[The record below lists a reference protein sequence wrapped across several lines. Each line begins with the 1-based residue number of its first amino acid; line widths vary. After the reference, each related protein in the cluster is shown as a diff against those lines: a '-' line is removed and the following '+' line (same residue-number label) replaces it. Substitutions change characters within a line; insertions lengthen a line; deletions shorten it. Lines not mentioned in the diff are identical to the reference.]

1 MPTAHQTSRFTDI
14 TDDLEAANDAIPD
27 DGIEMPVMLAR
38 LKNLTPEGDTLIT
51 KLKDPPLFMFSTISG
66 RTRDIQIFYDGGNSH
81 CLFKTGVPAELWGCL
96 TKNGPHALGAVGA
109 TTVYGGD
116 AWACQPMTISG
127 KREILIGIEVA
138 QITTDFPTI
147 DLSEAISDIKA
158 SKPGDLALQALTP
171 PGVVGGQIDILL
183 GIQYLSLFPKL
194 VHSLDNGLSIFEV
207 QLAPSSPEVT
217 AAIAG
222 PHHSFNLILEHV
234 GDVVTMIT
242 AFGRGL
248 DQWNAHGPPSIPHLA
263 LHTCEAP
270 PREDTPPGLSQSV

>member
-1 MPTAHQTSRFTDI
+1 MPHEEWAPR
-14 TDDLEAANDAIPD
+14 P
-27 DGIEMPVMLAR
+27 
-38 LKNLTPEGDTLIT
+38 K
-51 KLKDPPLFMFSTISG
+51 
-66 RTRDIQIFYDGGNSH
+66 
-81 CLFKTGVPAELWGCL
+81 
-96 TKNGPHALGAVGA
+96 AVGA

-116 AWACQPMTISG
+116 AWACQPMTTSG

-147 DLSEAISDIKA
+147 DLSEAIADIKA

-207 QLAPSSPEVT
+207 QLTPSSPEVT

-222 PHHSFNLILEHV
+222 PHQSFNLILDHI

-270 PREDTPPGLSQSV
+270 PRENTPPGLS